1 MGFRSFAKR
10 LTTSVSDLDSE
21 ALREFCSD
29 HSACQKIAD
38 VVPREEA
45 SVVGE
50 ISSVRIVPHNGQPW
64 LVASISDGTGY
75 VEVMWTGRREIAGVT
90 PGKRLVVSGRFAPA
104 RPGSKTLNLMNPAYE
119 LLVKTS

>member
-1 MGFRSFAKR
+1 MGIRSFAKR
-10 LTTSVSDLDSE
+10 LTTPVSDLDS
-21 ALREFCSD
+21 ASLRDFCAE
-29 HSACQKIAD
+29 HVECQKISE
-38 VVPREEA
+38 VVAREEA

-75 VEVMWTGRREIAGVT
+75 IEVMWTGRREIAGVT

-104 RPGSKTLNLMNPAYE
+104 RPGGKTMKLMNPAYE
-119 LLVKTS
+119 LLPKVS